1 MPPAYRRLR
10 IGRIGNLGIT
20 DVALLAGVDLG
31 LATLICP
38 GGMFLPVLLAP
49 LFLYGANRAVVQGLE
64 SRVAWGRRCAAAGLG
79 HLSRTRQYWVVYG
92 LSVFICYVTAIVL
105 GRTAYSRFRMPFMPF
120 LSLLAAIGLLS
131 WLRRRRRAAST
142 PI

>member
-10 IGRIGNLGIT
+10 IVRIGNFGIT
-20 DVALLAGVDLG
+20 GVALLAGVDLG

-38 GGMFLPVLLAP
+38 AGISLPVLLAL
-49 LFLYGANRAVVQGLE
+49 LFLYGANRAVAQGLE
-64 SRVAWGRRCAAAGLG
+64 SRGVWGRHCAAAGLV
-79 HLSRTRQYWVVYG
+79 HLSRTRQYWVVYA
-92 LSVFICYVTAIVL
+92 LSVFICYFTAIVL
-105 GRTAYSRFRMPFMPF
+105 GPTAYSRVRMPFMPF

-131 WLRRRRRAAST
+131 WLHRRRAAST